1 VSVLQKKR
9 FKNHKNVGIM
19 GINLKILILKE
30 LMFSRD
36 FNLIAEFFVKK
47 NFLIGPLTALH
58 RIGEGRARKKMNS
71 FNGLQY

>member
-1 VSVLQKKR
+1 
-9 FKNHKNVGIM
+9 M

-36 FNLIAEFFVKK
+36 FNLIADFFVKK

-58 RIGEGRARKKMNS
+58 KIGEGRAQKKKMNS